1 MTLNMFLKAK
11 PDANV
16 VAAVDEPCTKYA
28 DIFRSW
34 LLRSTYRTC
43 AEMLSSHEGRDRKR
57 PSAAAD
63 FVDALGRLGA
73 RACSSRSD
81 RENGVCNDCPFNGD
95 FCKDGV
101 LKGRAVSPI
110 DFLESVSSPLDAD
123 EEEHRRSIVINA
135 FKCMLVCRDKGE
147 REPGLSF
154 VDRDF
159 RSLDALYRAFCW
171 LYTIVQNRLRFH
183 R

>member
-1 MTLNMFLKAK
+1 MTLKMFLKAK

-16 VAAVDEPCTKYA
+16 VAAVNEPCTKYA

-34 LLRSTYRTC
+34 LLRRAYQTC

-81 RENGVCNDCPFNGD
+81 RDCGACDNCPFEGD
-95 FCKDGV
+95 FCKDGA
-101 LKGRAVSPI
+101 LKGMAVSPV
-110 DFLESVSSPLDAD
+110 DFLESVSRPLDAD
-123 EEEHRRSIVINA
+123 EEEHRRLIVINA
-135 FKCMLVCRDKGE
+135 FKCMQVCRDRGE

-159 RSLDALYRAFCW
+159 RSLDALYRAFYW
-171 LYTIVQNRLRFH
+171 LYAIVQNRLRF
-183 R
+183 RR